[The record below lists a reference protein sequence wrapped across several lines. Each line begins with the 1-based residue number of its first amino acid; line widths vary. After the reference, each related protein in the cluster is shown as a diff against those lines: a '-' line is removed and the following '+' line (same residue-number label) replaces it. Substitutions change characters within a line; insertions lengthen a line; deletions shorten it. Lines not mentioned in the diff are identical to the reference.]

1 MNIKLEKF
9 TKHIYL
15 DIHRM
20 LYRSIIWFWR
30 IYCKLEEKK
39 LKCRRC
45 SAQHTLHQYC
55 SWLSLLSSSARNL
68 SGTGE
73 KWLKT
78 FANPGNGSNGRI
90 QWSGLVASRAKLRF
104 SNDKRAPTIQ
114 VCFQRWA
121 GGMDGWMDGW
131 MDGRMDGWKTSTI
144 FDITTYSAILPR
156 RR

>member
-45 SAQHTLHQYC
+45 SAPHTLHQYC
-55 SWLSLLSSSARNL
+55 SWHWLSSARNL

-131 MDGRMDGWKTSTI
+131 MNGWTDGWVENVNYI
-144 FDITTYSAILPR
+144 WYHDI
-156 RR
+156 